1 MQRYKIKIE
10 YEGTP
15 FVGWQ
20 FQKNGQS
27 IQEVLQKAI
36 FNFSKEK
43 VVVIGAGRT
52 DSGVHAL
59 AQVAHFDLKKKI
71 KIKRKSLLPAINQNI
86 GNKPVTVLKINKVNK
101 KFHARFDAKKRTYQ
115 YTIVNRQSPLTL
127 QKNKAWHIRKKL
139 DVKAMKK
146 GTKLLLGTHDFSTFR
161 ASSCGAKSPIKTME
175 KISIKKNKDKI
186 TLKFTSKSFL
196 QQQVRSMVGCIKYL
210 GDGKWNLDTFKKSF
224 KSKSRIKCAPPA
236 PACGLYLKNISY

>member
-27 IQEVLQKAI
+27 VQEVLQKAI
-36 FNFSKEK
+36 FNFSEEK
-43 VVVIGAGRT
+43 VIVTGAGRT

-59 AQVAHFDLKKKI
+59 EQVAHFDLKKKMQ
-71 KIKRKSLLPAINQNI
+71 KKSLLPAINQNI
-86 GNKPVTVLKINKVNK
+86 DSKSVTVLKINKVSK
-101 KFHARFDAKKRTYQ
+101 KFHARHDAKKRTYL
-115 YTIVNRQSPLTL
+115 YLIINRQSPLAL

-146 GTKLLLGTHDFSTFR
+146 GAKLLLGTHDFSTFR

-175 KISIKKNKDKI
+175 KISIKKNKEKI

-210 GDGKWNLDTFKKSF
+210 GEGKWNLDTFKNSL
-224 KSKSRIKCAPPA
+224 KSKNRAKCAPPA
-236 PACGLYLKNISY
+236 PACGLYLAKIKY

>member
-27 IQEVLQKAI
+27 VQEVLQKAI
-36 FNFSKEK
+36 FNFAREN
-43 VVVIGAGRT
+43 VIVTGAGRA

-71 KIKRKSLLPAINQNI
+71 KKKSLLPAINQNI
-86 GNKPVTVLKINKVNK
+86 ENKSVTILKINKVNK
-101 KFHARFDAKKRTYQ
+101 KFHARYDAKKRTYL
-115 YTIVNRQSPLTL
+115 YLIVNRQSPLAL
-127 QKNKAWHIRKKL
+127 QKNKAWQIRKKL
-139 DVKAMKK
+139 DIKVMKR
-146 GTKLLLGTHDFSTFR
+146 GAKLLLGTHNFSTYR
-161 ASSCGAKSPIKTME
+161 SASCEAKSPIRTIE
-175 KISIKKNKDKI
+175 KILIKKNKDKI
-186 TLKFTSKSFL
+186 TLQFTSRSFL

-210 GDGKWNLDTFKKSF
+210 GEGKWNLNDFKNSLR
-224 KSKSRIKCAPPA
+224 SKKRSRCAPPA
-236 PACGLYLKNISY
+236 PACGLYLTKVEY

>member
-20 FQKNGQS
+20 FQKNGES

-36 FNFSKEK
+36 FNVSNEK
-43 VVVIGAGRT
+43 VIVTGAGRT

-71 KIKRKSLLPAINQNI
+71 ERKKLLLAINQNI
-86 GNKPVTVLKINKVNK
+86 GRKPVTILRIHKVNK
-101 KFHARFDAKKRTYQ
+101 KFHARHDAKKRIYR
-115 YTIVNRQSPLTL
+115 YLIINRQSPLTL

-139 DVKAMKK
+139 SVKSMKSGAK
-146 GTKLLLGTHDFSTFR
+146 KLLGTHDFSTFR
-161 ASSCGAKSPIKTME
+161 AASCGAKSAIRTME
-175 KISIKKNKDKI
+175 KILIKKKNDKI
-186 TLKFTSKSFL
+186 TLQFTSRSFL

-210 GDGKWNLDTFKKSF
+210 GEGKWSIDAFQKAF
-224 KSKSRIKCAPPA
+224 KSKKRSQCAPPA
-236 PACGLYLKNISY
+236 PACGLYLKNIFY

>member
-1 MQRYKIKIE
+1 MQRYKAKIE
-10 YEGTP
+10 YDGTS

-20 FQKNGQS
+20 FQKNGLS

-59 AQVAHFDLKKKI
+59 AQVAHFDLEKKI
-71 KIKRKSLLPAINQNI
+71 KEKNFLPGINQHI
-86 GNKPVTVLKINKVNK
+86 GNQPVTVLKINKASK

-115 YTIVNRQSPLTL
+115 YTIINRKSPLAL
-127 QKNKAWHIRKKL
+127 QKSKAWHIRKKL

-146 GTKLLLGTHDFSTFR
+146 GAKLLLGTHDFSTFR

-186 TLKFTSKSFL
+186 TLKFISKSFL

-210 GDGKWNLDTFKKSF
+210 GEGKWNLDIFEKSF
-224 KSKSRIKCAPPA
+224 KSKNRVKCAPPA

>member
-20 FQKNGQS
+20 FQKNGKS

-36 FNFSKEK
+36 FNFSREK
-43 VVVIGAGRT
+43 VVVTGAGRT

-71 KIKRKSLLPAINQNI
+71 IRKSLLPAINQNI
-86 GNKPVTVLKINKVNK
+86 GNKPVTVLKINKANK

-115 YTIVNRQSPLTL
+115 YIIINRQSPLTL
-127 QKNKAWHIRKKL
+127 QKNKAWHIRKEL
-139 DVKAMKK
+139 DVETMKK
-146 GTKLLLGTHDFSTFR
+146 GAKLLLGTHNFSTYR

-186 TLKFTSKSFL
+186 TLQFTSKSFL

-210 GDGKWNLDTFKKSF
+210 GEGKWNINTFKQSF
-224 KSKSRIKCAPPA
+224 KSKSRAKCAPPA
-236 PACGLYLKNISY
+236 PACGLYLKKIIY

>member
-36 FNFSKEK
+36 FNFSNEK
-43 VVVIGAGRT
+43 VIVTGAGRT

-59 AQVAHFDLKKKI
+59 AQTAHFDLKKKVQ
-71 KIKRKSLLPAINQNI
+71 KKNLLSGLNQNI
-86 GNKPVTVLKINKVNK
+86 GNKPVTILKVNK
-101 KFHARFDAKKRTYQ
+101 TNKNFHARYDAKRRTYR
-115 YTIVNRQSPLTL
+115 YLIINRQSPLTL
-127 QKNKAWHIRKKL
+127 QKNKAWHIRKRL
-139 DVKAMKK
+139 DLLSMKK
-146 GTKLLLGTHDFSTFR
+146 GAKFLLGTHDFSTFR

-175 KISIKKNKDKI
+175 KILIKKNKDKI
-186 TLKFTSKSFL
+186 TLQFTSKSFL
-196 QQQVRSMVGCIKYL
+196 QQQIRSMVGCLKYL
-210 GDGKWNLDTFKKSF
+210 GESKWNLKDFIKSF
-224 KSKSRIKCAPPA
+224 KSKNRIKCAPPA
-236 PACGLYLKNISY
+236 PACGLYLVKIKY

>member
-27 IQEVLQKAI
+27 VQEVLQKAI

-43 VVVIGAGRT
+43 VIVIGAGRT

-59 AQVAHFDLKKKI
+59 AQVAHFDLRKNIKDKKI
-71 KIKRKSLLPAINQNI
+71 LPAINQNI
-86 GNKPVTVLKINKVNK
+86 GNKPVTVLKINKTNK
-101 KFHARFDAKKRTYQ
+101 KFHARYNAKKRTYR
-115 YTIVNRQSPLTL
+115 YMIVNRQSPLAL

-139 DVKAMKK
+139 NLKFMKK
-146 GTKLLLGTHDFSTFR
+146 GAKLLLGTHDFSTFR
-161 ASSCGAKSPIKTME
+161 AASCGAKSPIKTME
-175 KISIKKNKDKI
+175 KILIKKTKDTI
-186 TLKFTSKSFL
+186 FLQFTSRSFL

-210 GDGKWNLDTFKKSF
+210 GEGKWNLDDFTSSF
-224 KSKSRIKCAPPA
+224 KSKSRSRCAPPA
-236 PACGLYLKNISY
+236 PACGLYLAKIEY

>member
-27 IQEVLQKAI
+27 VQEVLQKAI

-43 VVVIGAGRT
+43 VIVTGAGRT

-59 AQVAHFDLKKKI
+59 EQVAHFDLKKKI
-71 KIKRKSLLPAINQNI
+71 QKKNLLPAINQNI
-86 GNKPVTVLKINKVNK
+86 GNKSVTVLKINKVNK
-101 KFHARFDAKKRTYQ
+101 KFHARYDAKKRTYL
-115 YTIVNRQSPLTL
+115 YLIINRQPPLTL
-127 QKNKAWHIRKKL
+127 LKNKAWHIKKKL
-139 DVKAMKK
+139 NIKAMKK
-146 GTKLLLGTHDFSTFR
+146 GAKLLIGTHDFSTFR

-175 KISIKKNKDKI
+175 NISIKKNKDKI
-186 TLKFTSKSFL
+186 ILKFTSKSFL

-210 GDGKWNLDTFKKSF
+210 GEGKWNVEKFKQSF
-224 KSKSRIKCAPPA
+224 KSKNRTKCAPPA
-236 PACGLYLKNISY
+236 PACGLYLKKISYS

>member
-43 VVVIGAGRT
+43 VVVTGAGRT

-71 KIKRKSLLPAINQNI
+71 EKKNLLPAINQNI
-86 GNKPVTVLKINKVNK
+86 PNKSVTVLKINRVSNN
-101 KFHARFDAKKRTYQ
+101 FHARHDAQKRTYE
-115 YTIVNRQSPLTL
+115 YLIVNRQSPLTL

-139 DVKAMKK
+139 DIKAMKK
-146 GTKLLLGTHDFSTFR
+146 GVKLLLGTHDFSTYR
-161 ASSCGAKSPIKTME
+161 AASCGAKSPVRTME
-175 KISIKKNKDKI
+175 KILIKKNKDKI
-186 TLKFTSKSFL
+186 SLQFTSRSFL

-210 GDGKWNLDTFKKSF
+210 AEGKWSIDTFQKAF
-224 KSKSRIKCAPPA
+224 KSKKRSKCAPPA
-236 PACGLYLKNISY
+236 PACGLYLKNITY

>member
-27 IQEVLQKAI
+27 VQEVLQKAI
-36 FNFSKEK
+36 FNFSKER

-59 AQVAHFDLKKKI
+59 AQVAHFDLKKRI
-71 KIKRKSLLPAINQNI
+71 ERKNLLPAINQNI
-86 GNKPVTVLKINKVNK
+86 GNKPVTILKINKINK
-101 KFHARFDAKKRTYQ
+101 KFHARYDAKKRTYQ
-115 YTIVNRQSPLTL
+115 YLIINRQSPLTL

-139 DVKAMKK
+139 DIKAMKK
-146 GTKLLLGTHDFSTFR
+146 GAKLLLGTHDFSTFR
-161 ASSCGAKSPIKTME
+161 ASSCEAKSPIKTME
-175 KISIKKNKDKI
+175 KISIKKNKEKI
-186 TLKFTSKSFL
+186 ILKFISKSFL

-210 GDGKWNLDTFKKSF
+210 GDGKWKLDDFKRSF
-224 KSKSRIKCAPPA
+224 QSKSRIKCAPPA
-236 PACGLYLKNISY
+236 PACGLYLKNVTY

>member
-27 IQEVLQKAI
+27 VQEVLQTAI
-36 FNFSKEK
+36 FNFSEEK
-43 VVVIGAGRT
+43 VVVTGAGRT

-59 AQVAHFDLKKKI
+59 AQVAHFDLKKNI
-71 KIKRKSLLPAINQNI
+71 KKKSILPAINQNI

-101 KFHARFDAKKRTYQ
+101 KFHARYSAKKRTYL
-115 YTIVNRQSPLTL
+115 YLIINRQSPLTL
-127 QKNKAWHIRKKL
+127 HKNKAWHIRKKL
-139 DVKAMKK
+139 DLKAMKK
-146 GTKLLLGTHDFSTFR
+146 GAKFLLGTHDFSTFR
-161 ASSCGAKSPIKTME
+161 ASSCGAKSPIKTIE
-175 KISIKKNKDKI
+175 KILIKKNKEKI
-186 TLKFTSKSFL
+186 TLQFTSKSFL

-210 GDGKWNLDTFKKSF
+210 GEGKWSLDNFKNSF
-224 KSKSRIKCAPPA
+224 KSKNRIKCAPPA
-236 PACGLYLKNISY
+236 PPYGLYLSKISYD

>member
-1 MQRYKIKIE
+1 MQRYKIQIE
-10 YEGTP
+10 YEGTS

-36 FNFSKEK
+36 FNFSNEQ
-43 VVVIGAGRT
+43 VIITGAGRT

-71 KIKRKSLLPAINQNI
+71 KKKNLLPAINQNI
-86 GNKPVTVLKINKVNK
+86 PNKSVTVLKINRVNK
-101 KFHARFDAKKRTYQ
+101 NFHARHDAKKRTYL
-115 YTIVNRQSPLTL
+115 YLIINRQSPLTL

-139 DVKAMKK
+139 NIKVMKK
-146 GTKLLLGTHDFSTFR
+146 GAKLLLGTHDFSTYR
-161 ASSCGAKSPIKTME
+161 AASCGAKSPVKTME
-175 KISIKKNKDKI
+175 KISIKKSKDKI
-186 TLKFTSKSFL
+186 SLQFTSRSFL

-210 GDGKWNLDTFKKSF
+210 GEGKWSIDEFQKAF
-224 KSKSRIKCAPPA
+224 KSKKRSKCAPPA
-236 PACGLYLKNISY
+236 PACGLYLKNIFY

>member
-27 IQEVLQKAI
+27 VQEVLQKAI
-36 FNFSKEK
+36 FNFSREK
-43 VVVIGAGRT
+43 VVVTGAGRT

-71 KIKRKSLLPAINQNI
+71 KRKSLLPAINQSI
-86 GNKPVTVLKINKVNK
+86 GNKPVTVLEINKTNE

-115 YTIVNRQSPLTL
+115 YIIINRQSPLAL

-139 DVKAMKK
+139 NVKTMKK
-146 GTKLLLGTHDFSTFR
+146 GAKLLLGTHDFSTFR
-161 ASSCGAKSPIKTME
+161 ASSCGARSPIKTMK
-175 KISIKKNKDKI
+175 KILIKKNKEKI
-186 TLKFTSKSFL
+186 ILEFTSKSFL

-210 GDGKWNLDTFKKSF
+210 GDGKWNLDAFKKSF
-224 KSKSRIKCAPPA
+224 RSKKRIKCAPPA

>member
-27 IQEVLQKAI
+27 VQEVLQKAI

-71 KIKRKSLLPAINQNI
+71 KKKSLLPAINQNI
-86 GNKPVTVLKINKVNK
+86 GNKPVTVLKINKANK

-115 YTIVNRQSPLTL
+115 YVIVNRQSPLTL
-127 QKNKAWHIRKKL
+127 QKNKAWHILKKL
-139 DVKAMKK
+139 DVKVMKK
-146 GTKLLLGTHDFSTFR
+146 GANLLLGTHDFSTFR

-210 GDGKWNLDTFKKSF
+210 GNGNWNLNDFKKSF
-224 KSKSRIKCAPPA
+224 KSQNRLRCAPPA
-236 PACGLYLKNISY
+236 PSCGLYLKSISY